1 MRFIELNNGADFD
14 IIIINPEYIVS
25 MCFDE
30 RRHRTELTMIDG
42 TYDSIVD
49 TPSEII
55 TKIKEARLREALGI
69 K

>member
-1 MRFIELNNGADFD
+1 
-14 IIIINPEYIVS
+14 

-30 RRHRTELTMIDG
+30 RRHGTELTMIDG
-42 TYDSIVD
+42 TFDSIVD

-55 TKIKEARLREALGI
+55 TKIKEARLREALWI

>member
-1 MRFIELNNGADFD
+1 MLFIELNNDADFD
-14 IIIINPEYIVS
+14 TIIINPEYLVS

-30 RRHRTELTMIDG
+30 HRHRTEVTMIDG

-49 TPSEII
+49 TPDEII
-55 TKIKEARLREALGI
+55 TKIKEARLREAFGL